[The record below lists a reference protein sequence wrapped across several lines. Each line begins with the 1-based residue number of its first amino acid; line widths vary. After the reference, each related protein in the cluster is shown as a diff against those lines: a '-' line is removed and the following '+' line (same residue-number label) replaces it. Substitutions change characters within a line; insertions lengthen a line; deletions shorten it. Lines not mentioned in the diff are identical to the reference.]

1 MVSWSPSRF
10 TSIESGLTPAPV
22 VGAGPVRL
30 VEGPFA
36 AEGDRLVLDV
46 HLDLPGVHTRQLC
59 LDDVLLAGVE
69 HVDGRIHPCRGRT
82 GRPEGALKHAVE
94 LPLQLLQ
101 WITVRDRHDTPPTWQ
116 VSPVGKLVNPSGAMP
131 R

>member
-1 MVSWSPSRF
+1 MSDGDMVLILPNGRS
-10 TSIESGLTPAPV
+10 
-22 VGAGPVRL
+22 VG
-30 VEGPFA
+30 
-36 AEGDRLVLDV
+36 
-46 HLDLPGVHTRQLC
+46 LDLDAARPRLLRLGDANGEDPVP
-59 LDDVLLAGVE
+59 VLRAGRLAGVE

-94 LPLQLLQ
+94 LPLKLLQ